1 MDISWTWIWI
11 GITIILGVPL
21 VIAIFKL
28 ESIEI
33 QVEMPLIKWRFYG
46 EKSKG
51 KRSKRNN
58 KSISKGG
65 GELYSGEREK
75 N

>member
-1 MDISWTWIWI
+1 MDISWSWIWI
-11 GITIILGVPL
+11 GITIVLGVPL

-46 EKSKG
+46 ENDLTPENS
-51 KRSKRNN
+51 NTLN
-58 KSISKGG
+58 
-65 GELYSGEREK
+65 
-75 N
+75 